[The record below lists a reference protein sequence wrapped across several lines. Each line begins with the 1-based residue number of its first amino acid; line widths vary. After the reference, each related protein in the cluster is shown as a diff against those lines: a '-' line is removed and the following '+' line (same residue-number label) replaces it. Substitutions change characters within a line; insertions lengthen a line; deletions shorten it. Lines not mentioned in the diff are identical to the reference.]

1 MNLLGGETTLYIQKN
16 TSYPTR
22 SRRLQR
28 PTIKSYTGALTSLG
42 RVQVQE
48 MGLCK
53 VWEFTLEPFA
63 ERGEFQFS
71 TLIKFEHM
79 PENKAPRFLIAD
91 QDEGQILSLLTIKC
105 VEDLTK
111 RAFPKKTIK
120 GKSKKEA
127 MEELINEL
135 APPAKHRTGE
145 FGMYDLTLYSTYL
158 KKNKFTSVWA
168 VTDLDV

>member
-1 MNLLGGETTLYIQKN
+1 MD
-16 TSYPTR
+16 P
-22 SRRLQR
+22 
-28 PTIKSYTGALTSLG
+28 
-42 RVQVQE
+42 
-48 MGLCK
+48 
-53 VWEFTLEPFA
+53 
-63 ERGEFQFS
+63 EFQFS
-71 TLIKFEHM
+71 TSIKFEHM

-120 GKSKKEA
+120 GKRKKEA

-145 FGMYDLTLYSTYL
+145 FGMYDLTIYSPIW
-158 KKNKFTSVWA
+158 KKISPQFGQSLTWMSRFIFE
-168 VTDLDV
+168 